1 MSRHRRRPTLF
12 PPWVGLRLQ
21 RGALWSGLV
30 LGLSSHL
37 ARQGLA
43 EDGPNSSLYSGRLAA
58 LRAMMPSAPAAGPG
72 VAASP
77 SAAINP
83 AAGGPPPLSW
93 YEIPLPPP
101 KEVRVHDIITI
112 RVDTGAR
119 VSEAA
124 QLQRR
129 RTSQYDAI
137 LNDWIE
143 LVGLRAIKPA
153 PQSDGDQRVQG
164 NLNQLNRVT
173 GQLDTTESLKFE
185 IAATVAAILPNGN
198 IVLEAHREVVNNNEK
213 WLHSLTGICRR
224 EDIGPNNVV
233 LSKDIANLRIEK
245 RELGQIRDSYR
256 RGWLT
261 RWWDQF
267 GPF

>member
-1 MSRHRRRPTLF
+1 MPEMRRISDIRLSRRLF
-12 PPWVGLRLQ
+12 LE
-21 RGALWSGLV
+21 GAICT
-30 LGLSSHL
+30 GLSLS
-37 ARQGLA
+37 AAGLSLGQ
-43 EDGPNSSLYSGRLAA
+43 DGPNSSLYSGHAVAA
-58 LRAMMPSAPAAGPG
+58 TQSVQPQANGNGPG
-72 VAASP
+72 NAS
-77 SAAINP
+77 SFVTAS
-83 AAGGPPPLSW
+83 GRQQQSW
-93 YEIPLPPP
+93 YEVPLPPP
-101 KEVRVHDIITI
+101 KEVRLYDIITI

-119 VSEAA
+119 VSSQA

-129 RTSQYDAI
+129 RTAQYDAR
-137 LNDWIE
+137 LNDWIFLE
-143 LVGLRAIKPA
+143 GLRAVRPA

-198 IVLEAHREVVNNNEK
+198 VVLEAHRTIRNDDEQ
-213 WLHSLTGICRR
+213 WMHSLSGVCRR
-224 EDIGPNNVV
+224 EDIGPGNVV
-233 LSKDIANLRIEK
+233 LSKDIANLQIEK
-245 RELGQIRDSYR
+245 RELGQIYDSYK